1 MFEIEGKTLDF
12 KRVTAKDGL
21 AIQALM
27 TQSNGDSMSPEAMQ
41 KLAEI
46 ALRYLVIT
54 DGDKPPLESPTI
66 EMLDKSEIFE
76 NPMVMVEITTRFME
90 KIGGFLAAL
99 PSFRNTK

>member
-41 KLAEI
+41 KLGEL

-66 EMLDKSEIFE
+66 DLLDSIFE
-76 NPMVMVEITTRFME
+76 NPMVMIEITTRFME

>member
-12 KRVTAKDGL
+12 KRVAAKDGL

-27 TQSNGDSMSPEAMQ
+27 GQSNGDSLTPEAMQ

-66 EMLDKSEIFE
+66 DLLDSIFE
-76 NPMVMVEITTRFME
+76 NPMIIVEITTRFIE

-99 PSFRNTK
+99 PTFRNIKKK

>member
-27 TQSNGDSMSPEAMQ
+27 GQSNGDSLTPEAMQ

-66 EMLDKSEIFE
+66 DLLDSIFE
-76 NPMVMVEITTRFME
+76 NPMIIVEITTRFME

-99 PSFRNTK
+99 PTFRNTK

>member
-12 KRVTAKDGL
+12 KRVAAKDGL
-21 AIQALM
+21 AIQSLM
-27 TQSNGDSMSPEAMQ
+27 GQSNGDSLTPEAMQ

-54 DGDKPPLESPTI
+54 EGDKPPLESPTI
-66 EMLDKSEIFE
+66 DLLDSIFE
-76 NPMVMVEITTRFME
+76 NPMIIVEITTRFME

-99 PSFRNTK
+99 PTFRNTK

>member
-12 KRVTAKDGL
+12 KRVAAKDGL

-27 TQSNGDSMSPEAMQ
+27 GQSNGDSLTPEAMQ

-66 EMLDKSEIFE
+66 DLLDSIFE
-76 NPMVMVEITTRFME
+76 NPMIIVEITTRFME

-99 PSFRNTK
+99 PTFRNIKKK

>member
-12 KRVTAKDGL
+12 KRVAAKDGL

-27 TQSNGDSMSPEAMQ
+27 GQSNGDSLTPEAMQ

-66 EMLDKSEIFE
+66 DLLDSIFE
-76 NPMVMVEITTRFME
+76 NPMIIVEITTRFME

-99 PSFRNTK
+99 PTFRNTK

>member
-12 KRVTAKDGL
+12 KRVAAKDGL

-27 TQSNGDSMSPEAMQ
+27 GQSNGDSLTPEAMQ

-66 EMLDKSEIFE
+66 DLLDSIFE
-76 NPMVMVEITTRFME
+76 NPMIIVEITTRFME